1 MSDFLNK
8 FTKTEYD
15 KTVEEKE
22 VLIQSEPPHKK
33 EDKEEKKSKEE
44 KKKEKKLAKQL
55 EMVPE
60 DIEEPTPVV
69 VSTRRSS
76 HVEETTIDPSYKA
89 NQRKKWIG
97 AIVGVVLFIAL
108 GTAFYYFINQVKI
121 PDYVG
126 KPVSELKAWANR
138 NDVTLEISEVFSLE
152 VSKDYIISL
161 DPLANTKIQKG
172 SNMKVAISKG
182 ADPDEQILVPDFTG
196 NTYFQIQEWLS
207 TNKINNLRITYEY
220 NDEIPSN
227 EYVRIAFN
235 DKNIKPETYTRK
247 DYGLIY
253 VSNGPEV
260 LPKDVK
266 VEDWVTGNKS
276 VNEVQTWANTN
287 NIELTIN
294 TTSSSTVAKD
304 GVIYQS
310 IAPNTMISKKSKM
323 TITISAG
330 QDVVIPDFSKIIKA
344 DADLMNP
351 VGYTLR
357 FVEMYQPEG
366 GATYGSL
373 IWQDVKAGT
382 RISPA
387 NTKEVVVTVYYSLG
401 RPYINSSDYVGQPQ
415 SKIPPS
421 IYNENLKSANFTYVI
436 VDDNTSTETKG
447 TITGISPANEFV
459 NPGAVIT
466 FYVSTGS
473 VTTP

>member
-1 MSDFLNK
+1 MSDFLSK
-8 FTKTEYD
+8 FTKSEYD

-22 VLIQSEPPHKK
+22 VLVQSEPPHKK
-33 EDKEEKKSKEE
+33 DDKEKKSKEE

-152 VSKDYIISL
+152 VSKDYIISM

-227 EYVRIAFN
+227 EYVRIVFN

-253 VSNGPEV
+253 ISNGPEV
-260 LPKDVK
+260 FTPNIEVPDWTTAHQDV
-266 VEDWVTGNKS
+266 S
-276 VNEVQTWANTN
+276 IVQAWANQN
-287 NIELTIN
+287 QIDLTIIQV
-294 TTSSSTVAKD
+294 SSNVVVNGVVSQSVAPKAM
-304 GVIYQS
+304 V
-310 IAPNTMISKKSKM
+310 AKKSKM
-323 TITISAG
+323 TVTISQG
-330 QDVVIPDFSKIIKA
+330 ENVIVPDFSEIKKDDVA
-344 DADLMNP
+344 ALNP
-351 VGYTLR
+351 SGYTLR
-357 FVEMYQPEG
+357 FVEMYQPNG

-382 RISPA
+382 RISPM

-401 RPYINSSDYVGQPQ
+401 QPYLTKLGSERE
-415 SKIPPS
+415 IPEF
-421 IYNENLKSANFTYVI
+421 IYNENLKSANFTYEIQYVS
-436 VDDNTSTETKG
+436 DAAEKG
-447 TITGISPANEFV
+447 TVIEMTPFNQFV
-459 NPGAVIT
+459 DPGQHII
-466 FYVSTGS
+466 FKVSSGS
-473 VTTP
+473 

>member
-1 MSDFLNK
+1 MSDFLSK
-8 FTKTEYD
+8 FTKSEYD

-22 VLIQSEPPHKK
+22 VLIQSEPPRKK
-33 EDKEEKKSKEE
+33 EEKEKKSKEE

-55 EMVPE
+55 EVEPE

-76 HVEETTIDPSYKA
+76 HIEETTIDPSYKA

-97 AIVGVVLFIAL
+97 AVVGVVLFIAL
-108 GTAFYYFINQVKI
+108 GTAFYYFINQVRI

-152 VSKDYIISL
+152 VSKDYIISV

-182 ADPDEQILVPDFTG
+182 ADPDELILVPDFTG

-220 NDEIPSN
+220 NDDIPAN
-227 EYVRIAFN
+227 EFIRIVFN
-235 DKNIKPETYTRK
+235 DKNTKPETYTRK

-260 LPKDVK
+260 FTPNIEVPDWATAHQDVSIVQAWANQNQIDLTIVK
-266 VEDWVTGNKS
+266 V
-276 VNEVQTWANTN
+276 
-287 NIELTIN
+287 
-294 TTSSSTVAKD
+294 SSNVVVG
-304 GVIYQS
+304 GVISQS
-310 IAPNTMISKKSKM
+310 VAPKAMVAKKSKL
-323 TITISAG
+323 TVTISQGEA
-330 QDVVIPDFSKIIKA
+330 VIVPDFSKIKKE
-344 DADLMNP
+344 DAASMS
-351 VGYTLR
+351 VSGYTLR
-357 FVEMYQPEG
+357 YVEMYQPKG

-373 IWQDVKAGT
+373 IWQDVTPGT
-382 RISPA
+382 RISPM

-401 RPYINSSDYVGQPQ
+401 QPYLTKLGSERE
-415 SKIPPS
+415 IPEF
-421 IYNENLKSANFTYVI
+421 IYNENLKSANFTYEIQPVS
-436 VDDNTSTETKG
+436 NAAEKG
-447 TITGISPANEFV
+447 TIVEMSPSNQFV
-459 NPGAVIT
+459 DPGQHII
-466 FYVSTGS
+466 FKVSTGS
-473 VTTP
+473 

>member
-1 MSDFLNK
+1 MSDFLSK

-55 EMVPE
+55 ESVPE

-97 AIVGVVLFIAL
+97 AVVGLVLFIAL

-126 KPVSELKAWANR
+126 KPISELKTWANR
-138 NDVTLEISEVFSLE
+138 NDVTFEISEVFSLE

-220 NDEIPSN
+220 SDEIPAN
-227 EYVRIAFN
+227 EYLRIVFN

-260 LPKDVK
+260 FTPNIEVPDWATAHQDVGIVQAWANQNQIDLTVVK
-266 VEDWVTGNKS
+266 VSSNVV
-276 VNEVQTWANTN
+276 VN
-287 NIELTIN
+287 
-294 TTSSSTVAKD
+294 
-304 GVIYQS
+304 GVISQS
-310 IAPNTMISKKSKM
+310 VAPKTMVAKKSKM
-323 TITISAG
+323 TVTISQG
-330 QDVVIPDFSKIIKA
+330 ENVIVPDFSKIIKA
-344 DADLMNP
+344 DAQAMSP
-351 VGYTLR
+351 SGYTLR
-357 FVEMYQPEG
+357 YVEMYQPKG

-373 IWQDVKAGT
+373 IWQDVTPGT
-382 RISPA
+382 RISPL

-401 RPYINSSDYVGQPQ
+401 QPYLGMISSEKD
-415 SKIPPS
+415 IPAF
-421 IYNENLKSANFTYVI
+421 IYDENLKSANFTYEIQYVN
-436 VDDNTSTETKG
+436 DAATKG
-447 TITGISPANEFV
+447 TVIEMSPANQFV
-459 NPGAVIT
+459 DPGQHII
-466 FYVSTGS
+466 FKVSKGS
-473 VTTP
+473 

>member
-1 MSDFLNK
+1 M
-8 FTKTEYD
+8 
-15 KTVEEKE
+15 
-22 VLIQSEPPHKK
+22 
-33 EDKEEKKSKEE
+33 
-44 KKKEKKLAKQL
+44 
-55 EMVPE
+55 
-60 DIEEPTPVV
+60 
-69 VSTRRSS
+69 
-76 HVEETTIDPSYKA
+76 
-89 NQRKKWIG
+89 
-97 AIVGVVLFIAL
+97 
-108 GTAFYYFINQVKI
+108 
-121 PDYVG
+121 
-126 KPVSELKAWANR
+126 
-138 NDVTLEISEVFSLE
+138 
-152 VSKDYIISL
+152 
-161 DPLANTKIQKG
+161 
-172 SNMKVAISKG
+172 
-182 ADPDEQILVPDFTG
+182 
-196 NTYFQIQEWLS
+196 
-207 TNKINNLRITYEY
+207 
-220 NDEIPSN
+220 
-227 EYVRIAFN
+227 
-235 DKNIKPETYTRK
+235 
-247 DYGLIY
+247 
-253 VSNGPEV
+253 
-260 LPKDVK
+260 
-266 VEDWVTGNKS
+266 
-276 VNEVQTWANTN
+276 NEVQTWANTN